1 MLLKSFALLI
11 LIQTIQN
18 IKLKYCYDLKEQ
30 ALYVNKQIL
39 RNLKEFIGRIFRLT
53 CHTVRQIYNYYVRI
67 RKEECVVMNK
77 NMLSSLI
84 KGIRGNIYAELLCW
98 LSLCVVL
105 ALGSGVLSI
114 VALEYTGLAKV
125 EHVDYSY
132 ERAIRT
138 NDIMATISS
147 LYDLGR
153 LSDPYEFLEKK
164 IKKIDGECYLTDE
177 KGNVII
183 GTIDEYLD
191 GVSVNIH
198 KWKALVRAGDKHDKG
213 ELIGIYPIMVNGAV
227 HYWLVR
233 ESLNGVKTYTNEIVY
248 IIGGCV
254 ALLLF
259 LLLAFIGIR
268 RKVFYL
274 RYIGKCMKET
284 SEGNLTS
291 DIEVHGED
299 ELAVI
304 ALNMNEMQKNIR
316 EKLETEKCLYEEN
329 NELITN
335 MSHDLKTPLTVI
347 LGYLDIMNKK
357 QYASDAE
364 RDSYTK
370 IAYDKAVS
378 LHEMVLRLFSFV
390 KDSKTKKQWNRT
402 EVNVSRYIR
411 QVAMEYEQAAKEKE
425 LSLIYMIPD
434 DDIHMM
440 IDIESM
446 KSVMDNLLGNA
457 LKYSREHGNITIGM
471 EDETN
476 TIHIMV
482 SNDCLPIPVGELDK
496 LFDKFYRADK
506 ARNSDIPGN
515 GIGLAIVKEKIEEHN
530 GKVWAEWEDGM
541 IYFHIRLPK

>member
-1 MLLKSFALLI
+1 MIIMLVLGKR
-11 LIQTIQN
+11 
-18 IKLKYCYDLKEQ
+18 E
-30 ALYVNKQIL
+30 
-39 RNLKEFIGRIFRLT
+39 R
-53 CHTVRQIYNYYVRI
+53 
-67 RKEECVVMNK
+67 VVMNK
-77 NMLSSLI
+77 NILSNAI
-84 KGIRGNIYAELLCW
+84 KRIRGNIYAELLGW

-105 ALGSGVLSI
+105 ALSSGILSI
-114 VALEYTGLAKV
+114 IVLEYTGSAKV

-138 NDIMATISS
+138 NDIMATISG
-147 LYDLGR
+147 LYDLR
-153 LSDPYEFLEKK
+153 KISDPYEYLEKK
-164 IKKIDGECYLTDE
+164 IKKIDGESYLTDE
-177 KGNVII
+177 KGNVIV
-183 GTIDEYLD
+183 GNLDEYID
-191 GVSVNIH
+191 GVSVNVI
-198 KWKALVRAGDKHDKG
+198 KWKALVRAEDKHDKS
-213 ELIGIYPIMVNGAV
+213 ELLGIYPIMVNGAV

-233 ESLNGVKTYTNEIVY
+233 EQLNGVKTYSNEIIY
-248 IIGGCV
+248 IIGGSV
-254 ALLLF
+254 ALLMF

-268 RKVFYL
+268 RKVLYL

-284 SEGNLTS
+284 SEGNLNS

-357 QYASDAE
+357 QYATETE

-402 EVNVSRYIR
+402 EVNFSRYIR
-411 QVAMEYEQAAKEKE
+411 QVVIEYEQAAKEKE
-425 LSLIYMIPD
+425 LSLTCILPE

-440 IDIESM
+440 IDIESI

-457 LKYSREHGNITIGM
+457 LKYCREQGNITVTM
-471 EDETN
+471 EDETT
-476 TIHIMV
+476 TIHLTV
-482 SNDCLPIPVGELDK
+482 SNDCLPIPKGEVDK

-506 ARNSDIPGN
+506 ARNSDVPGN

-530 GKVWAEWEDGM
+530 GKVWVEWKEGM